1 MFLVSSILFGLV
13 SLIFYCLAYRKARLA
28 IIKIFKLS
36 PSSTVSVKSAV
47 PAEQLEAMF
56 QDRAFS
62 VSGIEAG
69 KLVQLSLSQNEVPS
83 REKITSFADSI
94 AKEDFDHS
102 LSQEENG
109 EVFSGGAETEG
120 IGQSEDPI
128 TSFCEPPLEENKLDL
143 AVAEPTVS
151 EPSVAEPSVSEP
163 SVAEP
168 SVSEPS
174 VAEPSTNGHQIQPA
188 EPRYMTTIHEP
199 TQPRYVTANHV
210 DCNQDDDVFATDE
223 DVRVQ
228 EKVPLSRALVLS
240 TSSSEGGYRTNGGY
254 RPLRQGSVTG
264 PQIVRFAL
272 V

>member
-56 QDRAFS
+56 QDRALS

-69 KLVQLSLSQNEVPS
+69 KLVQLSQTEVPS

-94 AKEDFDHS
+94 AKEDFDLS

-109 EVFSGGAETEG
+109 DVFPNGAETEC

-151 EPSVAEPSVSEP
+151 EPSVAEPS
-163 SVAEP
+163 
-168 SVSEPS
+168 
-174 VAEPSTNGHQIQPA
+174 TNGHKIQPA

-199 TQPRYVTANHV
+199 TQPRYVAANHV

-223 DVRVQ
+223 DVCVQ